1 MSMRYCAPV
10 TTHRGAMTSSALF
23 AFLHHAAAFLLVAV
37 VMVELVLLRGELT
50 VQSARTLLR
59 MDALY
64 GLSAVVLLIVG
75 FVRVVST
82 EKGADYYFH
91 SGPFLVKLAL
101 FIVVALLSIL
111 PTMQFLGWRKA
122 LKDGRL
128 PELDDGRRRRL
139 RVLIHIELTLLFVIM
154 LCAALMARGIGFIG

>member
-1 MSMRYCAPV
+1 
-10 TTHRGAMTSSALF
+10 MTSSALF

-50 VQSARTLLR
+50 VAAARTLLR
-59 MDALY
+59 MDSVY
-64 GLSAVVLLIVG
+64 GLSAIVLLVVG
-75 FVRVVST
+75 FVRVFST

-91 SGPFLVKLAL
+91 SGPFIAKLAL
-101 FIVVALLSIL
+101 FIVVGLLSIM
-111 PTMQFLGWRKA
+111 PTVQFLGWRKA

-128 PELDDGRRRRL
+128 PELDDGKRRRL
-139 RVLIHIELTLLFVIM
+139 RMVIHIELTLLFLIM

>member
-1 MSMRYCAPV
+1 
-10 TTHRGAMTSSALF
+10 MTSSALF

-50 VQSARTLLR
+50 IASARTLLR
-59 MDALY
+59 MDSVY
-64 GLSAVVLLIVG
+64 GVSAVVLLIVG
-75 FVRVVST
+75 FVRVFHT

-101 FIVVALLSIL
+101 FIGVGLLSIL
-111 PTMQFLGWRKA
+111 PTVQFLGWRKA
-122 LKDGRL
+122 LKAGQA
-128 PELDDGRRRRL
+128 PALDDATRRRVRMI
-139 RVLIHIELTLLFVIM
+139 IHTELTLLFVIM